1 MKLKNNKIENLIS
14 DDLDLVL
21 SDNEFDNNES
31 DD

>member
-14 DDLDLVL
+14 DDSDLIL
-21 SDNEFDNNES
+21 SDNELDNNES